1 MTEADCSTWC
11 MKIIVLGAGASASI
25 DSDRFATMDCFFTAA
40 LKNAQ
45 NNDDKS
51 LVATLFST
59 LDDDRAF
66 LTINSTCENLA
77 LQYRTLIGLKDKD
90 NHAKVIE
97 VVRDEYLSV
106 LQSRFDGANENLERV
121 LDQCLTQ
128 KKPDAYSAILF
139 MINWLLGP
147 ISQEHQ
153 NKADELFGKLFD
165 RFIGEQFVSTI
176 VSFNYDII
184 ADNALLNWVVSLN
197 KQIADADLKQ
207 ILTRQ
212 DAFKGKLDPSQIP
225 DFDRING
232 SFPDPPNCEEI
243 GKNATGGL
251 SRLRLLKPHGS
262 LSFCKRRENDEAKET
277 CPLVNVQ
284 NRFSAFPSLGDAR
297 IIDFEGST
305 RFPRVEPL
313 IVPPTS
319 IKVKSYPILYEAERT
334 FLDAL
339 ENSNTKQVIII
350 GWSLPPTDTDHFNA
364 IRSRILRRSPQH
376 QLEELIV
383 IDKKP
388 SQNDGYF
395 DRMEALF
402 QPKRMKKVHQGFSLD
417 AINSLSDP

>member
-1 MTEADCSTWC
+1 MIEEGWSSWS
-11 MKIIVLGAGASASI
+11 MKLIILGSGASAAI
-25 DSDRFATMDCFFTAA
+25 DHDRFATMDYFFSAA

-59 LDDDRAF
+59 LDDDRVF
-66 LTINSTCENLA
+66 LTTHSTCENLA

-90 NHAKVIE
+90 NHAKVIG
-97 VVRDEYLSV
+97 VVRDEYLST
-106 LQSRFDGANENLERV
+106 LQSRFDDANENLERV

-176 VSFNYDII
+176 VSFNYDLIS
-184 ADNALLNWVVSLN
+184 DNALLNWIARS
-197 KQIADADLKQ
+197 KQVADADLKQ
-207 ILTRQ
+207 LLTRQ
-212 DAFKGKLDPSQIP
+212 DAFKGKLEPNLT
-225 DFDRING
+225 DFNKLNG
-232 SFPDPPNCEEI
+232 WFKDPPSCKDI
-243 GKNATGGL
+243 GKHATAGV

-262 LSFCKRRENDEAKET
+262 LSFCKRRENDDAKET
-277 CPLVNVQ
+277 YLLVNDQ
-284 NRFSAFPSLGDAR
+284 NRFGAFPSLGDPR
-297 IIDFEGST
+297 IIDFEGNA

-339 ENSNTKQVIII
+339 DNSNTKQVIII

-376 QLEELIV
+376 QLEELVV
-383 IDKKP
+383 IDKRP
-388 SQNDGYF
+388 SPNDSHF
-395 DRMEALF
+395 DKLEALF
-402 QPKRMKKVHQGFSLD
+402 QPKRIKKVHLGFTQEMISGL
-417 AINSLSDP
+417 